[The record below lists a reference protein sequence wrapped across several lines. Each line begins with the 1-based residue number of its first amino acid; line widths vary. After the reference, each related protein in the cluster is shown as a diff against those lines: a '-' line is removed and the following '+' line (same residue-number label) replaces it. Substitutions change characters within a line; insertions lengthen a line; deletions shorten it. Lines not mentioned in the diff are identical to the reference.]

1 MATDLKYPNSNLYV
15 LILAAEEVIGKN
27 GLASIFH
34 QSKLSFLVGKYPPND
49 MKMEV
54 PFSLYGHIQQA
65 IEEFYGQ
72 RGARAI
78 LMRVGRALFRYSLHE
93 QTAAMGLASLGLKAL
108 PQATR
113 QKLILGKIVGAANEH
128 FNMPTELVENDDSFI
143 MTRTVCPCQFRQRD
157 PGAGPCDHVTI
168 GTLQEALRWA
178 TGNEFRVTQSRC
190 LNTGDAVD
198 EFEISK
204 TPQTD

>member
-27 GLASIFH
+27 GLASIFN

-54 PFSLYGHIQQA
+54 PFSLYGQIQQA
-65 IEEFYGQ
+65 IEEFYGH

-93 QTAAMGLASLGLKAL
+93 QPTVMGLASLGLKAL

-128 FNMPTELVENDDSFI
+128 FNMPSELVENDDNFV
-143 MTRTVCPCQFRQRD
+143 MTRTACPCQFRQRD
-157 PGAGPCDHVTI
+157 ADAGPCDHVTI

-178 TGNEFRVTQSRC
+178 TGKEFRVTQTKC
-190 LNTGDAVD
+190 LNSGDSID
-198 EFEISK
+198 EFVIDK
-204 TPQTD
+204 TPQPD